1 MKNTWSLKLSSV
13 SSKTVLLLTVL
24 SFFLT
29 SPFFAHAQFS
39 KPEEKFPKEEKY
51 SLTDQIRRASRSVC
65 TNLAEAYR
73 KKLYKAHF
81 ISKVTDSD
89 MENSETGV
97 WLDFAVACKYIDNE
111 IYTKL
116 TAENEEIGRL
126 LNHMITN
133 PEKY

>member
-1 MKNTWSLKLSSV
+1 MGVKSFKDTTVYKKAFALAMEIFEI
-13 SSKTVLLLTVL
+13 SK
-24 SFFLT
+24 
-29 SPFFAHAQFS
+29 
-39 KPEEKFPKEEKY
+39 KFPKEETY

-97 WLDFAVACKYIDNE
+97 WLDFAVACKYLSAE
-111 IYTKL
+111 MYAKL
-116 TAENEEIGRL
+116 TTENEEIGKL
-126 LNHMITN
+126 LYHMINN

>member
-1 MKNTWSLKLSSV
+1 MGVKSFKETTVYKKAFALAMEIFET
-13 SSKTVLLLTVL
+13 SK
-24 SFFLT
+24 S
-29 SPFFAHAQFS
+29 
-39 KPEEKFPKEEKY
+39 FPKEETY
-51 SLTDQIRRASRSVC
+51 SLTDQIRRSSRSVC

-97 WLDFAVACKYIDNE
+97 WLDFALACKYINKDVHK
-111 IYTKL
+111 KL
-116 TAENEEIGRL
+116 TEENEEIGRL
-126 LNHMITN
+126 LNHMIVN

>member
-1 MKNTWSLKLSSV
+1 MGVKSFKETTVYKKAFALAMEIFEI
-13 SSKTVLLLTVL
+13 SKT
-24 SFFLT
+24 
-29 SPFFAHAQFS
+29 
-39 KPEEKFPKEEKY
+39 FPKEETY

-73 KKLYKAHF
+73 KKIYKAHF

-97 WLDFAVACKYIDNE
+97 WLDFAFACKYINVE
-111 IYTKL
+111 IHKKL
-116 TAENEEIGRL
+116 SDENEEIGRL
-126 LNHMITN
+126 LNHMINN

>member
-1 MKNTWSLKLSSV
+1 MGVKSFKDTTVYKKAFALAMEIFEI
-13 SSKTVLLLTVL
+13 SK
-24 SFFLT
+24 
-29 SPFFAHAQFS
+29 
-39 KPEEKFPKEEKY
+39 KFPKEETY

-97 WLDFAVACKYIDNE
+97 WLDFAVACKYISTD

-116 TAENEEIGRL
+116 TEENEEIGKL
-126 LNHMITN
+126 LYHMIHN